1 MPAKKERQVVLII
14 HNVRSAH
21 NVGSMFRTADGAGVS
36 RIYLTGY
43 TPLPP
48 EENKL
53 FYTPAEKAF
62 LKTALGAEKTVA
74 WKKFR
79 LFRTAKSR
87 LKALGFEI
95 VALEQTEESRNYR
108 DFQPGEK
115 TALVVGNEVRG
126 MDARI
131 LRQCDAVMEIPM
143 RGEKN
148 SLNVSVAA
156 GIALYHITSTMK

>member
-1 MPAKKERQVVLII
+1 MGSKQEKQVVLII

-21 NVGSMFRTADGAGVS
+21 NVGSMFRTADGAGVE
-36 RIYLTGY
+36 RILLTGY

-62 LKTALGAEKTVA
+62 RKTALGAEKTMP

-79 LFRTAKSR
+79 LFRTAARRIKSE
-87 LKALGFEI
+87 GFEL
-95 VALEQTEESRNYR
+95 VALEQTKESVEYQSFRASK
-108 DFQPGEK
+108 K

-126 MDARI
+126 MDVRI
-131 LRQCDAVMEIPM
+131 VRQCDASIEIPM
-143 RGEKN
+143 RGKKN